1 MLRSINLKV
10 MLGYLIIVLSL
21 IAAGVLLHLG
31 LGAIR
36 TQNYIFTE
44 QTLPDLALVQQT
56 QNELF
61 QLQSLSFRLY
71 GYTLDQASYQESFG
85 SLKQII
91 STHSEQLSVH
101 APFLSDSVNT
111 LFNTMDQL
119 ATELNASETDW
130 DLARHYLSAIDT
142 EKEHSLTLLNQI
154 ADKFRFEVKESSEE
168 VSVSISLMN
177 QVGFVS
183 IMVVIMIAMISYQY
197 IKRSLVSPLL
207 KVISGLNQI
216 SQHKNLD
223 ISLPVAGQ
231 DELGELI
238 IAVNFLVRSLD
249 KDYRALSNMVS
260 ELNQTN
266 EVLNASA
273 LSTGQQ
279 STLFNQL
286 ASRLHNAI
294 EDVNLHVSRA
304 SAHSVS
310 ASESATNSANL
321 VNQSEQMVVKSAGK
335 IEELKA
341 EISRSASLLSSLQTA
356 GDQVSSVVKVIA
368 EIADQTNLLAL
379 NAAIE
384 AARAGQHGRG
394 FAVVADEVRTLASRT
409 QQSTHQINQILDTIV
424 TAIQHTVTA
433 MNTNQQQAESAQ
445 IQASDT
451 VAVLKSSHSSV
462 LDLSKVNQQ
471 LATFTNQVVSATFQ
485 IEQQINSITH
495 QSVNMQQQ
503 SEQNRLQA
511 QQLTQLVLSLDTI
524 ANTYT
529 LPPK

>member
-1 MLRSINLKV
+1 
-10 MLGYLIIVLSL
+10 
-21 IAAGVLLHLG
+21 
-31 LGAIR
+31 
-36 TQNYIFTE
+36 
-44 QTLPDLALVQQT
+44 
-56 QNELF
+56 
-61 QLQSLSFRLY
+61 
-71 GYTLDQASYQESFG
+71 
-85 SLKQII
+85 
-91 STHSEQLSVH
+91 
-101 APFLSDSVNT
+101 
-111 LFNTMDQL
+111 
-119 ATELNASETDW
+119 
-130 DLARHYLSAIDT
+130 
-142 EKEHSLTLLNQI
+142 
-154 ADKFRFEVKESSEE
+154 
-168 VSVSISLMN
+168 
-177 QVGFVS
+177 
-183 IMVVIMIAMISYQY
+183 
-197 IKRSLVSPLL
+197 
-207 KVISGLNQI
+207 
-216 SQHKNLD
+216 
-223 ISLPVAGQ
+223 
-231 DELGELI
+231 
-238 IAVNFLVRSLD
+238 
-249 KDYRALSNMVS
+249 
-260 ELNQTN
+260 
-266 EVLNASA
+266 
-273 LSTGQQ
+273 
-279 STLFNQL
+279 
-286 ASRLHNAI
+286 
-294 EDVNLHVSRA
+294 
-304 SAHSVS
+304 
-310 ASESATNSANL
+310 
-321 VNQSEQMVVKSAGK
+321 MVVKSAGK